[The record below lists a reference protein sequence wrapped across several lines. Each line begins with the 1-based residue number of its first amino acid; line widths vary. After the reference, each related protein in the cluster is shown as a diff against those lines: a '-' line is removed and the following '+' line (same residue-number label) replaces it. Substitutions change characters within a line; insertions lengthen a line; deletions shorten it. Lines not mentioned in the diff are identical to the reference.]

1 MSSVSSATTARGSL
15 RPVIGR
21 DLLPAGRLV
30 RVLAGLLNLAAAG
43 GIARLSIPISA
54 FEAGGIVLAF
64 LVAAG
69 AYTVGIWLLGD
80 RLLQRLDPWLAA
92 MILVA
97 PLALPFVLPMVP
109 DPVAIG
115 LFLYIGA
122 SQLVQ
127 AVIGYGG
134 CEIAG
139 IPSLLLRRRYTIY
152 CSLNSVDL
160 VERWLQRRPR
170 WVAWCLVLLAFAITT
185 ALGSL
190 AQLIGEAAGFFA
202 AYLAFLLIG
211 FLVSQRARQTL
222 PQRRRWPGAR

>member
-1 MSSVSSATTARGSL
+1 MRTVSPSTIAGGTS
-15 RPVIGR
+15 RPVVGR
-21 DLLPAGRLV
+21 DLLPVGRLV
-30 RVLAGLLNLAAAG
+30 RVFAGLLNLAAAA
-43 GIARLSIPISA
+43 GIARLSAPISA
-54 FEAGGIVLAF
+54 LEAAGIVLAF

-80 RLLQRLDPWLAA
+80 RLLLRVDPWLAA
-92 MILVA
+92 MMLVA
-97 PLALPFVLPMVP
+97 PLALPFVLPFVP
-109 DPVAIG
+109 DPVTIG

-127 AVIGYGG
+127 AVIAYGG

-160 VERWLQRRPR
+160 VERWLRSQPR
-170 WVAWCLVLLAFAITT
+170 WVAWCLALLAFAVTT
-185 ALGSL
+185 ALGAL

-202 AYLAFLLIG
+202 GYLAFLLIG
-211 FLVSQRARQTL
+211 FLVSRMILAGRL
-222 PQRRRWPGAR
+222 GSSAEAG

>member
-1 MSSVSSATTARGSL
+1 MRSVSPSKTAGGTL

-30 RVLAGLLNLAAAG
+30 RVLAGLLNLAAAV
-43 GIARLSIPISA
+43 GIARLSAPISA
-54 FEAGGIVLAF
+54 FEGGEIVLAF
-64 LVAAG
+64 LAAAG
-69 AYTVGIWLLGD
+69 AYTLGIWLLGD

-92 MILVA
+92 MVLVA

-109 DPVAIG
+109 DPVTIG

-127 AVIGYGG
+127 AVIGCGG

-160 VERWLQRRPR
+160 VERRLRSWPK
-170 WVAWCLVLLAFAITT
+170 WVAWCLAVLAFAITT
-185 ALGSL
+185 ALGSV
-190 AQLIGEAAGFFA
+190 AQVIGEAAGFFA

-211 FLVSQRARQTL
+211 FLVSRILLAARPRSPYQA
-222 PQRRRWPGAR
+222 G